1 MRRLALGLLTACL
14 AVVVS
19 ACSNGGSAFTGN
31 SAPKLTSLSLTAS
44 GSTSVFR
51 LANQPGAYLAIS
63 AQGVA
68 GSTFL
73 ATDAFDQTFQW
84 TAAYA
89 GPPTQYNGSALGT
102 PSNCPAAPTGPYAG
116 NALFVSPPTTI
127 GSGTNGTPAAA
138 AVPYVPGT
146 NVQSNTIY
154 VSPIVNPQINAAG
167 AAVAAYCLLVT
178 ATHTSDG
185 ISASVVVYVSN

>member
-14 AVVVS
+14 AAVVS

-31 SAPKLTSLSLTAS
+31 NAPKLTSLNLTAA
-44 GSTSVFR
+44 GGTSLFR
-51 LANQPGAYLAIS
+51 LANQTGAYLAIS

-68 GSTFL
+68 GSTLL
-73 ATDAFDQTFQW
+73 ATDAFDQVFQW
-84 TAAYA
+84 TASYI
-89 GPPTQYNGSALGT
+89 GPPATYNSSVLGAQVA
-102 PSNCPAAPTGPYAG
+102 CPAAPTGPFAG

-127 GSGTNGTPAAA
+127 GSTNGAPAAA
-138 AVPYVPGT
+138 PVPYVPGT

-167 AAVAAYCLLVT
+167 AAVAAYCLNVV
-178 ATHTSDG
+178 AKHTSDG
-185 ISASVVVYVSN
+185 VTGNAIVYVSN